1 MKILLINMC
10 NILHITKW
18 PKRYTTGAA
27 GMWAVNILFKQTWIS
42 HYHFCGGGS
51 RSPLPIF
58 GPSGLIEGIHISKN
72 CQNNYQLCLDFSSLF
87 LQGTDVIPRHPYLNR
102 IIQVHSSIKL
112 EFFII
117 IFALGSWF
125 LLPLPPI
132 HMSQHCIYRVVF
144 FTLLP

>member
-87 LQGTDVIPRHPYLNR
+87 LQGTDVIPRHPYLD
-102 IIQVHSSIKL
+102 QVHFSVKL
-112 EFFII
+112 EFHII
-117 IFALGSWF
+117 LFADWSHS
-125 LLPLPPI
+125 PPTLPPGLI
-132 HMSQHCIYRVVF
+132 EWILMSQNCMYNF
-144 FTLLP
+144 QSS